1 MLQCRDFWI
10 FGYLGD
16 PPSLSSPFS
25 SPFSS
30 LFHLLPS
37 ILFHG
42 AQDAQEDLPMMPM
55 RLIVL
60 MLKPA
65 SFSDPSG
72 CGFARNCLG
81 ARIYL
86 GMLFCGCNCSR
97 AHNYNGKGFRLPPI
111 FLSSL
116 TSITQGT
123 QGGFQG
129 KKSSNYFPENLA
141 TVFRPRNPK
150 A

>member
-1 MLQCRDFWI
+1 MTSVPVSLVTSQSLPYKMLQCRDFWI

-25 SPFSS
+25 SHFSS

-55 RLIVL
+55 SLIVL

-65 SFSDPSG
+65 TFSDPS
-72 CGFARNCLG
+72 
-81 ARIYL
+81 
-86 GMLFCGCNCSR
+86 
-97 AHNYNGKGFRLPPI
+97 
-111 FLSSL
+111 
-116 TSITQGT
+116 
-123 QGGFQG
+123 
-129 KKSSNYFPENLA
+129 PEH
-141 TVFRPRNPK
+141 PK
-150 A
+150 P